1 MRHFT
6 TTFNSILLLAVIVLL
21 VAGCGGGGSSSNGP
35 GNNTGT
41 SFLTMPET
49 MFMILDSQE
58 KPLEYALVGGEVSD
72 STGVASGT
80 VQKTA
85 SGWVVVSAPGY
96 ADGYTRPAFLPS
108 LIQSDLYIAL
118 LTSFQDMARINSAQQ
133 ITLNAQNNILLTLDS
148 SLLSTLPALVG
159 VSEINPNTIGP
170 LFENLNPLQALNLQ
184 AAFAIQ
190 AFDLSFN
197 RVNMT
202 AGQTLTVTLID
213 GLGQTLPPVL
223 AYFDADSGLWQVI
236 ENACIRIRDNTL
248 SCTVNRFSP
257 LFGLFTA
264 EPVNYLTLST
274 PVSGRSD
281 SRAASRLAEN
291 SYSSDSII
299 AYNRVRSRLKQM
311 ENEGNFDLNDP
322 ALNQA
327 LSDLAKAA
335 TDYANSNRNE
345 QGKSALMAVAEAAM
359 LQGNDAVANDAI
371 NKAKNIAN
379 EMGQNLLNE
388 DCSRYR
394 EILHVAEQNL
404 LLGNDSMA
412 AQLETK
418 LANELSSCD
427 VWSGKITYW
436 MRVADPHPA
445 LNAMSMVSGGG
456 LWTEQHAVRITTD
469 PRTFESHGEDTLQI
483 SFSSVKYENNNL
495 DCEQSFNYDASGQ
508 VILEFDGSYDG
519 HAFSMGDV
527 ALAGGS
533 SAVSINQRQV
543 MEGEDSDGNCQIAQ
557 PFPLSLNYPHF
568 SFLAHGASSPSPPL
582 TIQEILD
589 SAAGQTERF
598 GGDESFTNDQVNL
611 GTYPFISGNI
621 MWYFYHVQKVLPVA
635 D

>member
-1 MRHFT
+1 MKLFS
-6 TTFNSILLLAVIVLL
+6 TFKSSLSLVFIALLLTSC
-21 VAGCGGGGSSSNGP
+21 GGGGGSSSSDP
-35 GNNTGT
+35 GNTTGG
-41 SFLTMPET
+41 SFLPLPET
-49 MFMILDSQE
+49 MFMILDSAE
-58 KPLEYALVGGEVSD
+58 KPLEYALVGGELSD
-72 STGVASGT
+72 STGVASGS

-85 SGWVVVSAPGY
+85 SGWVAVSAPGY

-118 LTSFQDMARINSAQQ
+118 LSAFQDMARINAGQQ

-148 SLLSTLPALVG
+148 SLLSKLPALVG
-159 VSEINPNTIGP
+159 VTEINPNTIGP

-184 AAFAIQ
+184 AAFAVQ
-190 AFDLSFN
+190 AVDISMKN
-197 RVNMT
+197 IEM
-202 AGQTLTVTLID
+202 APGQTLTVTLID

-223 AYFDADSGLWQVI
+223 AYFDPDSGLWQVI
-236 ENACIRIRDNTL
+236 VNACSRVENNKL
-248 SCTVNRFSP
+248 SCVVDRFSP

-264 EPVNYLTLST
+264 EPVNYLTFQSSGVSATDST
-274 PVSGRSD
+274 M
-281 SRAASRLAEN
+281 AYRLAEN

-311 ENEGNFDLNDP
+311 ENEGNFDIDDP
-322 ALNQA
+322 ALKQA

-335 TDYANSNRNE
+335 SDYANTNRNE

-371 NKAKNIAN
+371 NKAKDIAN
-379 EMGQNLLNE
+379 EMGEKLLNE

-404 LLGNDSMA
+404 LLGNDGMA
-412 AQLETK
+412 GQLESK
-418 LANELSSCD
+418 LANELSRCD
-427 VWSGKITYW
+427 VWTGKITYW
-436 MRVADPHPA
+436 MRVADTHPA
-445 LNAMSMVSGGG
+445 LSALSLASGGG

-483 SFSSVKYENNNL
+483 NFSSVKYENNNL
-495 DCEQSFNYDASGQ
+495 DCEQSINFDAGGQ

-519 HAFSMGDV
+519 LAFAMGNV

-533 SAVSINQRQV
+533 TPVSVNQRQV
-543 MEGEDSDGNCQIAQ
+543 MEGKDGDGNCQIS
-557 PFPLSLNYPHF
+557 PSFPLSLSLPHF
-568 SFLAHGASSPSPPL
+568 SFLAHGASSPSPAL

-589 SAAGQTERF
+589 SATGQTEHF
-598 GGDESFTNDQVNL
+598 GGDESFINDQVNL
-611 GTYPFISGNI
+611 GTYPFINGNI
-621 MWYFYHVQKVLPVA
+621 MWSFYHVQKVLPMA